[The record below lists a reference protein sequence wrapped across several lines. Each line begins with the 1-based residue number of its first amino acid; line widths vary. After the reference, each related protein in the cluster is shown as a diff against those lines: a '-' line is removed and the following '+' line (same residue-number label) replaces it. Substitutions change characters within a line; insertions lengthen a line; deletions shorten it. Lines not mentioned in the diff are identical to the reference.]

1 MKAGQKVYS
10 TKYALSDGIVE
21 KILNDDFDKYE
32 GSILTVNNERW
43 GSSSD
48 LIGRKFIHETME
60 SAVKHSEE
68 LRDKKIASLAKQIDK
83 LKAKV
88 F

>member
-10 TKYALSDGIVE
+10 TKYALSDGITE
-21 KILNDDFDKYE
+21 KILADEFDKYE
-32 GSILTVNNERW
+32 GSILTVNNERL
-43 GSSSD
+43 GSSND
-48 LIGRKFIHETME
+48 LVGRKFIHERME

-68 LRDKKIASLAKQIDK
+68 LRDKKLASLAKQIDK